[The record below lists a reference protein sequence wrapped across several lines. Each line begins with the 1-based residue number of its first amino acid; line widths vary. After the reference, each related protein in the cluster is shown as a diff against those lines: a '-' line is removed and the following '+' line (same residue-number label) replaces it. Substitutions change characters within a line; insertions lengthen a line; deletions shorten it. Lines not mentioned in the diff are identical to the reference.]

1 MIKYGAHCYL
11 FTDRWSDESLHI
23 LETAKKLEVE
33 VFEVAVGDDVIFTPE
48 LTRRKAEELGI
59 ALTTG
64 PGGYWPLGNDLSSDD
79 AEERW
84 QGLEW
89 HKKQVDVTAEIGA
102 MAYTGAMYGHPGVV
116 KRRVPPP
123 DEYRWTAEGLHILA
137 EYAEKQGV
145 IIALEPMSHFRTH
158 VVNRPEQLM
167 QLMTLADHEN
177 IKALLDTYHLVT
189 EIRDYAK
196 AIRTVGDRLIG
207 FHACENDRGCPGGG
221 IIPWESVFSTLK
233 EIQFEGF
240 IMLETYNSSIDG
252 FAYQR
257 GMFHNVCPDARDFV
271 REGFAFIR
279 RHLELTA

>member
-11 FTDRWSDESLHI
+11 FTDRWSDKSLHI

-64 PGGYWPLGNDLSSDD
+64 PGGYWPLEKDLSSDD
-79 AEERW
+79 AEERR

-123 DEYRWTAEGLHILA
+123 DEYRWTAEGLHMLA

-158 VVNRPEQLM
+158 VVNRPEQLI
-167 QLMTLADHEN
+167 QLITLADHGN

-196 AIRTVGDRLIG
+196 AIRTVGEHLIG

-221 IIPWESVFSTLK
+221 IIPWESVFSTLE

-279 RHLELTA
+279 SHLESTA